1 LLITINLRGRI
12 TKSHYS
18 IIFEQLETRFFYT
31 IMIQITEIIEKISS
45 YCQLSNPSEENKD
58 SY

>member
-1 LLITINLRGRI
+1 
-12 TKSHYS
+12 
-18 IIFEQLETRFFYT
+18 
-31 IMIQITEIIEKISS
+31 MIQITEIIEKISS